1 MFCKSFSYRY
11 NIVFFRD
18 IAELAYTVDTAKLLV
33 AEKIGLI
40 RFYNVETQ
48 RPILSLDVGKPLSSA
63 HWAPFDTQLVGSLQH
78 GELLL
83 WDLTRLRYNCNCKT
97 IKPH

>member
-1 MFCKSFSYRY
+1 MSWHTKD
-11 NIVFFRD
+11 V
-18 IAELAYTVDTAKLLV
+18 AKLLV

-63 HWAPFDTQLVGSLQH
+63 HWAPFDTQLVGSVQH

-83 WDLTRLRYNCNCKT
+83 WDLTRLK
-97 IKPH
+97 

>member
-1 MFCKSFSYRY
+1 MFFFKASDSLRANLTLFSTG
-11 NIVFFRD
+11 IS
-18 IAELAYTVDTAKLLV
+18 LCWHTKDTAKLLV

-83 WDLTRLRYNCNCKT
+83 WDLTRLRYNLT
-97 IKPH
+97 

>member
-1 MFCKSFSYRY
+1 MIMSLLLGVSLSWH
-11 NIVFFRD
+11 IRD
-18 IAELAYTVDTAKLLV
+18 VAKLLV
-33 AEKIGLI
+33 AEKVGLI

-48 RPILSLDVGKPLSSA
+48 RPILSLDVGKSLSNA

-83 WDLTRLRYNCNCKT
+83 WDLTRLK
-97 IKPH
+97 